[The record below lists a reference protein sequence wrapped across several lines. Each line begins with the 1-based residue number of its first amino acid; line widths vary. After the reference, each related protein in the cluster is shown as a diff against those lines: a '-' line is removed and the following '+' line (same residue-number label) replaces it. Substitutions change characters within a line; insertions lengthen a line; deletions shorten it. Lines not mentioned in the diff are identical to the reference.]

1 MVDTRRSR
9 ARVLAR
15 LVAVAS
21 TLLALG
27 AGAHVIGHGVLPS
40 GTVLGA
46 LAALTFAVATVL
58 AQWRLRASTLLP
70 AAALWQLFL
79 HAAFAGMAIP
89 GSGVVDAGHLAHGHS
104 GAGLMTP
111 STGAMPG
118 MPEHAMSSRM
128 LAAHLVATAVT
139 VALLIATERGVERG
153 IERLALVLPALLGF
167 VVSPVLS
174 TRVGDVVHRAPRR
187 LVSGWCVSAQGSR
200 GPPAWVPAA

>member
-1 MVDTRRSR
+1 MVGTRRSR

-21 TLLALG
+21 TLFALG
-27 AGAHVIGHGVLPS
+27 AGAHVIGHGLLPS

-46 LAALTFAVATVL
+46 LAALTFAVAAVL

-79 HAAFAGMAIP
+79 HTAFTGATTS
-89 GSGVVDAGHLAHGHS
+89 GSVVVDAGHLAHDHS
-104 GAGLMTP
+104 GAGLMAA

-139 VALLIATERGVERG
+139 VLLLIATERGVERG
-153 IERLALVLPALLGF
+153 IEYLAWVLPALLGLVAGP
-167 VVSPVLS
+167 VVSARLS
-174 TRVGDVVHRAPRR
+174 DVVHRAPRG
-187 LVSGWCVSAQGSR
+187 LVSGWFVSAQGSR